1 MSCSVSGGT
10 TLRGSGDTGFGD
22 IMGAPWG
29 SVTATSA
36 LRPSPFHVRDG
47 PASTTRYASVSL
59 RIRYP
64 IEVLPDGVADFP
76 TEVMEVIDD
85 KNSAQGKKLK

>member
-64 IEVLPDGVADFP
+64 IFESR
-76 TEVMEVIDD
+76 DD
-85 KNSAQGKKLK
+85 HRFDLRS